1 MYRFYHKLILEL
13 TNKNKIIREKF
24 KENETVPEKVRKLI
38 EGKAKRNNHNLSL
51 SSKLNLDTNLSLSED
66 NENKNDIINNL
77 IQKNINLSNNAIFT
91 IYNNNNKP
99 IILAFDIENKAF
111 SYQEFS
117 DFNNFQENFQI
128 SEKNGNIFMTV
139 EKNLY
144 IITGKNFDMLY
155 MYDSEK
161 KKMNKLCGLKNNH
174 SNGNLLL
181 YDNNII
187 CLSGDYNKKVEI
199 YSINKNEWNIL
210 PEINIERSNSTSCII
225 NNKYIITL
233 FGYNNPSK
241 EYLNSIEYLNINDKD
256 SFWNYLKYSNQNLI
270 NLYLSNSFCINYDEK
285 KIIIIGGYN
294 GKENKYNDKFIQIIF
309 DNDFDCCKNS
319 NQNIIIE
326 ESERKLKDINI
337 NKKYLFNNN
346 GYRKICKNNEI
357 FHEIFDSNYNCHLF
371 QTSNMSQDIYYFHS

>member
-1 MYRFYHKLILEL
+1 
-13 TNKNKIIREKF
+13 
-24 KENETVPEKVRKLI
+24 
-38 EGKAKRNNHNLSL
+38 
-51 SSKLNLDTNLSLSED
+51 
-66 NENKNDIINNL
+66 
-77 IQKNINLSNNAIFT
+77 
-91 IYNNNNKP
+91 
-99 IILAFDIENKAF
+99 
-111 SYQEFS
+111 
-117 DFNNFQENFQI
+117 
-128 SEKNGNIFMTV
+128 MTV
-139 EKNLY
+139 ENKLY
-144 IITGKNFDMLY
+144 IITGKNYDMLY
-155 MYDSEK
+155 MYDSAK
-161 KKMNKLCGLKNNH
+161 KKMDKLSGLKNNH

-210 PEINIERSNSTSCII
+210 PEINIERSNSSSCII

-256 SFWNYLKYSNQNLI
+256 SFWNYLKYSNPNLI
-270 NLYLSNSFCINYDEK
+270 NLYISNSFCINFDEK

-294 GKENKYNDKFIQIIF
+294 GKDNKYNDKFIQIIF
-309 DNDFDCCKNS
+309 DNDFDYYKNS

-337 NKKYLFNNN
+337 NKKYIFSNN
-346 GYRKICKNNEI
+346 GYRKICKNNKI

-371 QTSNMSQDIYYFHS
+371 QISNMSQDIYYFHS